1 MTESADGC
9 LDIVLDPPVSVSI
22 YLSALTAAGRDDEI
36 DVVRES
42 HHEASRAALDALEH
56 AALWV
61 SRVERDAVAPY
72 EYARAAVEPE
82 IIEHGL
88 GRRGQGLHLHVLVQ
102 APAHGTLDRDAV
114 ERAFPFIRSRYE
126 VFLLDS
132 LNARLG
138 VATRLVEGA
147 RELAGVPEELIAS
160 WERNACRVRAGVP
173 QLRDATG
180 SSSS

>member
-1 MTESADGC
+1 MTESANGR

-22 YLSALTAAGRDDEI
+22 YFSALRVAGRDDEI

-42 HHEASRAALDALEH
+42 HHEASRAALEALEH

-61 SRVERDAVAPY
+61 SQVERDALAPC

-82 IIEHGL
+82 IIEHGP
-88 GRRGQGLHLHVLVQ
+88 GHRGQELHLHLLVQ
-102 APAHGTLDRDAV
+102 APAHGALDRDAV
-114 ERAFPFIRSRYE
+114 ERAYPFIRSRYE
-126 VFLLDS
+126 LSLLDS

-138 VATRLVEGA
+138 IATRLVDGA

-180 SSSS
+180 PVST